1 MMVVGHETNLGV
13 RNTMMSLEI
22 TENII
27 IKGLL
32 ALLGS
37 WRWGPYG
44 GLEDLTYGK
53 ISMILDY
60 LWRYPPYS

>member
-1 MMVVGHETNLGV
+1 
-13 RNTMMSLEI
+13 MMSLEI

-32 ALLGS
+32 AILGS